1 MHKYVEQ
8 LIKIATDL
16 EKLIGAIQAD
26 AEMKS
31 SQRVIKLVKNR
42 TKDECSV
49 LKGEQMK
56 LDNKTIS
63 RRHDG
68 RWWAR
73 YYNDGKVVC
82 IYGKTQKEVYQKL
95 KQALADKKMGRVNKK
110 NYNVHEW
117 INFWYDL
124 YKKPNLKSKTME
136 INIRLHILPN
146 LPNIPIEQLNGQ
158 DVVRMCNNLK
168 TDNLKN
174 ACFKTLK
181 ECFTQAVADNVLK
194 TSPMTSLKTPKYER
208 KQGEALTLEEE
219 KQFIEMVCTLDNH
232 TLRDIFIFM
241 LYTGVRRSEALSL
254 TRCDIDWSAK
264 TIHIRGTKTAKS
276 DRVIPLF
283 ESVREILERLDETWA
298 SLHPDTLSKTFKKL
312 CPRHKLH
319 DLRHTFATRC
329 LENDI
334 PMKIVQ
340 HWLGHSDY
348 QTTANI
354 YTGITTNFEAE
365 CVAKIDTHFDTH
377 FLIKKQNDTKK

>member
-1 MHKYVEQ
+1 MLGRGKMHKYIEQ

-26 AEMKS
+26 ADIKS

-56 LDNKTIS
+56 FDNKTIS

-73 YYNDGKVVC
+73 YYNNGKVVC

-110 NYNVHEW
+110 NYYVHEW

-124 YKKPNLKSKTME
+124 YKKPNLKSKTMG

-146 LPNIPIEQLNGQ
+146 LPNIPIEQLNAQ
-158 DVVRMCNNLK
+158 DIVCMCNNLK

-174 ACFKTLK
+174 SCFKTLK
-181 ECFTQAVADNVLK
+181 ECFNQAVADNVLN
-194 TSPMTSLKTPKYER
+194 TSPMMSLKTPKYER
-208 KQGEALTLEEE
+208 KQGEVLTLEEE
-219 KQFIEMVCTLDNH
+219 KQFIEQVCTLENH

-241 LYTGVRRSEALSL
+241 LHTGVRRSEALSL
-254 TRCDIDWSAK
+254 TRLDINWSAK
-264 TIHIRGTKTAKS
+264 TIHIRGTKTANS

-283 ESVREILERLDETWA
+283 ESVREILERMDKHGRPYTRIHYRKHSKKYVHVTSSTTCDIRSPLDAW
-298 SLHPDTLSKTFKKL
+298 
-312 CPRHKLH
+312 
-319 DLRHTFATRC
+319 
-329 LENDI
+329 
-334 PMKIVQ
+334 
-340 HWLGHSDY
+340 
-348 QTTANI
+348 
-354 YTGITTNFEAE
+354 
-365 CVAKIDTHFDTH
+365 
-377 FLIKKQNDTKK
+377 KQAFR